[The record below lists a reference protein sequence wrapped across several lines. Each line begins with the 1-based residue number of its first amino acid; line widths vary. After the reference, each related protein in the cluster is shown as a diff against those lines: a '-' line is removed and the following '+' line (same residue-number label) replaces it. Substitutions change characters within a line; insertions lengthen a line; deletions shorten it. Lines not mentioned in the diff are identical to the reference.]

1 MRPDA
6 GRPSVTFTRPVTRQI
21 CMIAAIKDDCSRTIE
36 SARNNY
42 AFQTRSDHNPRFDHR
57 WNCSR
62 KNRDE
67 EVVGLK
73 CKRAKREGEGGP
85 EGGLKF
91 PRSEFQWRGIRRKV
105 TPPDFRAAT
114 HPLRRISARQGIRR
128 EAHPTAR

>member
-21 CMIAAIKDDCSRTIE
+21 CTIAAIKDDCSRTIE

-42 AFQTRSDHNPRFDHR
+42 ALRTRADHNPRRSFDRR

-62 KNRDE
+62 KNRGE

-73 CKRAKREGEGGP
+73 CKRAKREEGSWSG
-85 EGGLKF
+85 
-91 PRSEFQWRGIRRKV
+91 RGF
-105 TPPDFRAAT
+105 D
-114 HPLRRISARQGIRR
+114 ISAVGISV
-128 EAHPTAR
+128 ARNSACRGAK